1 MKASASELNSLLK
14 KHTNSFNSVVD
25 FDDEYDRFILLDFTQ
40 NNSSL
45 NLDIIADTPIF
56 CNYMDDL
63 LKSKKAKFGIGGYM
77 ENRTVY
83 ARSEHFG
90 NSDDEEPRRL
100 HLGVDIWGAVHT
112 PVYAF
117 MDAKIHSFAFNNNF
131 GDYGATIIL
140 EHELEGFTF
149 YSLYGHLSLENI
161 QNIAKGDEIK
171 KGQQFCDFGN
181 VEENGSWPP
190 HLHLQLMC
198 DMENNFGDY
207 PGVGKL
213 SEKQKW
219 LDKIPD
225 PNLVL
230 KF

>member
-1 MKASASELNSLLK
+1 M
-14 KHTNSFNSVVD
+14 SVVD
-25 FDDEYDRFILLDFTQ
+25 FDKKSDKIIALDFTQ
-40 NNSSL
+40 KNTSLSSE
-45 NLDIIADTPIF
+45 IIGNTTSF
-56 CNYMDDL
+56 CNYIDDL
-63 LKSKKAKFGIGGYM
+63 LKFKDAKFGIGGYM

-90 NSDDEEPRRL
+90 NDKEIEPRRL

-112 PVYAF
+112 PIYSF
-117 MDAKIHSFAFNNNF
+117 MDAKIHSFAFNNTF

-140 EHELEGFTF
+140 KHKLEEVVF
-149 YSLYGHLSLENI
+149 YSLFGHLSLKNLEG
-161 QNIAKGDEIK
+161 IAKGDNIK
-171 KGQQFCDFGN
+171 KGEQFCDFGN

-190 HLHLQLMC
+190 HLHFQLMC
-198 DMENNFGDY
+198 DMENYIGDY

-219 LDKIPD
+219 LDKIPN
-225 PNLVL
+225 PNIVL

>member
-14 KHTNSFNSVVD
+14 KHADDFISVVD
-25 FDDEYDRFILLDFTQ
+25 FDKKSDKIIALDFTQ
-40 NNSSL
+40 KNTSLSSE
-45 NLDIIADTPIF
+45 IIGNTTSF
-56 CNYMDDL
+56 CNYIDDL
-63 LKSKKAKFGIGGYM
+63 LKFKDAKFGIGGYM

-90 NSDDEEPRRL
+90 NDKEIEPRRL

-112 PVYAF
+112 PIYSF
-117 MDAKIHSFAFNNNF
+117 MDAKIHSFAFNNTF

-140 EHELEGFTF
+140 KHKLEEVVF
-149 YSLYGHLSLENI
+149 YSLFGHLSLKNLEG
-161 QNIAKGDEIK
+161 IAKGDNIK
-171 KGQQFCDFGN
+171 KGEQFCDFGN

-190 HLHLQLMC
+190 HLHFQLMC
-198 DMENNFGDY
+198 DMENYIGDY

-219 LDKIPD
+219 LDKIPN
-225 PNLVL
+225 PNIVL

>member
-1 MKASASELNSLLK
+1 MMKANASEVNSLLK
-14 KHTNSFNSVVD
+14 KHADSFTPIVD
-25 FDDEYDRFILLDFTQ
+25 YDAKSEGFIELDFTQ
-40 NNSSL
+40 NNSTLTLETIS
-45 NLDIIADTPIF
+45 DTALF
-56 CNYMDDL
+56 CDYIDDL
-63 LKSKKAKFGIGGYM
+63 LASKNAKFGVGGYM

-90 NSDDEEPRRL
+90 NSNEESRRL
-100 HLGVDIWGAVHT
+100 HLGVDIWGAVNT
-112 PVYAF
+112 PIYSF

-140 EHELEGFTF
+140 EHELENISF
-149 YSLYGHLSLENI
+149 YSLYGHLSLKNI
-161 QNIAKGDEIK
+161 KNIAKGDDIK

-181 VEENGSWPP
+181 VEENGNWPP
-190 HLHLQLMC
+190 HLHFQLIC

-207 PGVGKL
+207 PGVGKI

-219 LDKIPD
+219 LDKIPN
-225 PNLVL
+225 PNIIL

>member
-1 MKASASELNSLLK
+1 MKVNASELNSLLI
-14 KHTNSFNSVVD
+14 KHADSFNTVVD
-25 FDDEYDRFILLDFTQ
+25 FDAETEYFTALDFTQ
-40 NNSSL
+40 SNTSI
-45 NLDIIADTPIF
+45 NLEIITDTTLF
-56 CNYMDDL
+56 CNYIDDL
-63 LKSKKAKFGIGGYM
+63 LKSKNAKFGIGGYM

-90 NSDDEEPRRL
+90 NSNEEEPRRL
-100 HLGVDIWGAVHT
+100 HLGVDIWGAVNT

-117 MDAKIHSFAFNNNF
+117 MNAKIHSFAFNNNF

-140 EHELEGFTF
+140 EHELEGIAF

-190 HLHLQLMC
+190 HLHFQLMC
-198 DMENNFGDY
+198 DMENNIGDY

-213 SEKQKW
+213 SEEQKW
-219 LDKIPD
+219 LDKISN
-225 PNLVL
+225 PNIVL

>member
-1 MKASASELNSLLK
+1 VKANASELNLLLK
-14 KHTNSFNSVVD
+14 KHADSFNTVVD
-25 FDDEYDRFILLDFTQ
+25 FDAETEYFTELDFTQ
-40 NNSSL
+40 SNTSI
-45 NLDIIADTPIF
+45 NLEIITDTTLF
-56 CNYMDDL
+56 CNYIDDL
-63 LKSKKAKFGIGGYM
+63 LKSKNAKFGIGGYM

-90 NSDDEEPRRL
+90 NSNDEARRL

-112 PVYAF
+112 SVYAF

-140 EHELEGFTF
+140 EHKLEGIAF

-190 HLHLQLMC
+190 HLHFQLMC
-198 DMENNFGDY
+198 DMENNIGDY

-213 SEKQKW
+213 SEEQKW
-219 LDKIPD
+219 LDKISN
-225 PNLVL
+225 PNIVL